1 MNRYYPFK
9 TMPKK
14 SDTNQQA
21 ADLVAQITNMDLP
34 TGVYEGLMERLAAKA
49 GVPKKKN
56 AAAVALGRLGGLKG
70 GHARAAK
77 LSPQQRKAS
86 AQKAARARWAAKAE
100 AGDDVVIKDIV
111 LPAKD
116 GVDLLGRLPKRPKA

>member
-1 MNRYYPFK
+1 
-9 TMPKK
+9 MPKTK
-14 SDTNQQA
+14 DTNQQA

-49 GVPKKKN
+49 GVPKEKN

-86 AQKAARARWAAKAE
+86 ARKAAKARWAAKADE
-100 AGDDVVIKDIV
+100 GAVVKDIV
-111 LPAKD
+111 LPTKD
-116 GVDLLGRLPKRPKA
+116 GFQLLKPIGRRPKP